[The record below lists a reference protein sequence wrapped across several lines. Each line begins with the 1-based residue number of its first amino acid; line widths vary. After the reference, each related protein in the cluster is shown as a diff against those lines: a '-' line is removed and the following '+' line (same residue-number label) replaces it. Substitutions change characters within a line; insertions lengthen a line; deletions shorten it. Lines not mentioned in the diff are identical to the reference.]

1 MLRSLHSK
9 RTSLC
14 DRIHSAITHHATLP
28 DTHTQISL
36 RGLQDRSRTS
46 IYKQTGKYQNQE
58 NTREDGN
65 KKLWTT
71 VLSSGQGKQDD
82 KPQVYDYLQVHGLK
96 AGGHREPWPSRVK
109 TRERERERKGGQNTN
124 KTICSLARP
133 TRQIHG
139 PWQDQVNS
147 IK

>member
-109 TRERERERKGGQNTN
+109 TREREREREKEG
-124 KTICSLARP
+124 KTQTKPYVASLGRP
-133 TRQIHG
+133 GRHMDHDRTRWTQ
-139 PWQDQVNS
+139 
-147 IK
+147 